1 MEPSTRNIAVLFADI
16 CGSTRLYENAGD
28 RQAMTM
34 TASCLKEMERCI
46 RLKAGSVIEVRGDGV
61 LATFETAEAALM
73 AAREI
78 REGTLARPLSVH
90 AGIHL
95 GPTLLSG
102 NSIFGD
108 TVNVAARM
116 ADLAKANEI
125 MLSQDAYDALPK
137 ITRFGIR
144 PLGPVVVKGKTEL
157 MSVFLCAHS
166 APDET
171 IIGKAFD
178 PLATA
183 PALLE
188 LVYAG
193 RSIQLQA
200 ATDSLV
206 IGRHSG
212 CGLIVEDQVVSRR
225 HATIESKQ
233 SKFFLQDHS
242 SNGTFVTDDS
252 GAITFLRRD
261 IMQLSGHGTISC
273 GIRPDLNSV
282 HRIQYNADAQ
292 SSAFPCT
299 GSTT

>member
-1 MEPSTRNIAVLFADI
+1 MKPLTRNIAVLFADI

-34 TASCLKEMERCI
+34 TASCLQEMESCI
-46 RLKAGSVIEVRGDGV
+46 LYQAGNVIEVRGDGI
-61 LATFETAEAALM
+61 LATFETAEAALL
-73 AAREI
+73 AARDI
-78 REGTLARPLSVH
+78 RESTLGRPLSVH

-95 GPTLLSG
+95 GATLLAG

-125 MLSQDAYDALPK
+125 ILSQDAYDALSASAQ
-137 ITRFGIR
+137 FGIR
-144 PLGPVVVKGKTEL
+144 SLGPVVVKGKTEL
-157 MSVFLCAHS
+157 MSVFLCPHS

-171 IIGKAFD
+171 VIGKAFD
-178 PLATA
+178 PMAVA
-183 PALLE
+183 PAVLE

-193 RSIQLQA
+193 HTIQLQA
-200 ATDSLV
+200 TSDSLV

-212 CGLIVEDQVVSRR
+212 CGLIIQDQVVSRR

-233 SKFFLQDHS
+233 GKFFLQDHS
-242 SNGTFVTDDS
+242 SNGTFVTAE
-252 GAITFLRRD
+252 GAQMTFLRRD
-261 IMQLSGHGTISC
+261 IMQLSGKGAISC

-282 HRIQYNADAQ
+282 HRIQYNAEAGD
-292 SSAFPCT
+292 
-299 GSTT
+299 

>member
-1 MEPSTRNIAVLFADI
+1 MEPSTQTIAVLFADI

-34 TASCLKEMERCI
+34 TASCLQEMENCI
-46 RLKAGSVIEVRGDGV
+46 LRQEGTVIEVRGDGI
-61 LATFETAEAALM
+61 LATFETAEAGLM
-73 AAREI
+73 AARAI
-78 REGTLARPLSVH
+78 RESTLARPLSVH

-95 GPTLLSG
+95 GPTLLAG
-102 NSIFGD
+102 NAIFGD

-125 MLSQDAYDALPK
+125 MLSQDAYDALPSA
-137 ITRFGIR
+137 TRFGIR
-144 PLGPVVVKGKTEL
+144 SLGPVVVKGKTEL

-183 PALLE
+183 PVLLE
-188 LVYAG
+188 LEYAG
-193 RSIQLQA
+193 RAMQLKA
-200 ATDSLV
+200 ATGSLV
-206 IGRHSG
+206 IGRHAG
-212 CGLIVEDQVVSRR
+212 CGLIVDDQVVSRR

-233 SKFFLQDHS
+233 GKFFLQDHS
-242 SNGTFVTDDS
+242 SNGTFVTDSS
-252 GAITFLRRD
+252 GAVTFLRRD
-261 IMQLSGHGTISC
+261 IMQLSGNGTISC

-282 HRIQYNADAQ
+282 HRILFNAEAIV
-292 SSAFPCT
+292 
-299 GSTT
+299 

>member
-1 MEPSTRNIAVLFADI
+1 MKASTQDIAVLFADI

-34 TASCLKEMERCI
+34 TASCLDEMERCI
-46 RLKAGSVIEVRGDGV
+46 HAQSGSVIEVRGDGV
-61 LATFETAEAALM
+61 LATFDTAEAALM
-73 AAREI
+73 AARAI
-78 REGTLARPLSVH
+78 REGPLARPLSVH

-95 GPTLLSG
+95 GPALLSA

-108 TVNVAARM
+108 TVNVAARV

-125 MLSQDAYDALPK
+125 MLSEDAYDALPK

-144 PLGPVVVKGKTEL
+144 PLGPVAVKGKTEL

-178 PLATA
+178 PQAMA
-183 PALLE
+183 PAVLE

-193 RSIQLQA
+193 SALQVKA
-200 ATDSLV
+200 ASDSLV
-206 IGRHSG
+206 IGRHSA
-212 CGLIVEDQVVSRR
+212 CGLIIEDQVVSRR

-242 SNGTFVTDDS
+242 SNGTFVTDDG
-252 GAITFLRRD
+252 GAVTFLRRD
-261 IMQLSGHGTISC
+261 IMQLSGKGSISC

-282 HRIQYNADAQ
+282 HRIQYNADLR
-292 SSAFPCT
+292 F
-299 GSTT
+299 

>member
-1 MEPSTRNIAVLFADI
+1 MEASNQDIAVLFADI

-34 TASCLKEMERCI
+34 TASCLEEMERCI
-46 RLKAGSVIEVRGDGV
+46 QLKEGNVIEVRGDGV
-61 LATFETAEAALM
+61 LATFDTAEAALM
-73 AAREI
+73 AARAI
-78 REGTLARPLSVH
+78 RESTLARPLSVH

-95 GPTLLSG
+95 GQALLAG

-125 MLSQDAYDALPK
+125 MLSQDAYDALPD

-157 MSVFLCAHS
+157 MQVFLCAHS

-178 PLATA
+178 PSATA
-183 PALLE
+183 LAVLE
-188 LVYAG
+188 LIYSG
-193 RSIQLQA
+193 RTLQVEA

-206 IGRHSG
+206 IGRHSS
-212 CGLIVEDQVVSRR
+212 CGLIVEDQVASRR

-242 SNGTFVTDDS
+242 SNGTFVTDEA
-252 GAITFLRRD
+252 GAVTFLRRD
-261 IMQLSGHGTISC
+261 IMQLSGKGSISC

-282 HRIQYNADAQ
+282 HRIHYNTD
-292 SSAFPCT
+292 FRC
-299 GSTT
+299 

>member
-34 TASCLKEMERCI
+34 TASCLQEMESCI
-46 RLKAGSVIEVRGDGV
+46 LRQGGTVVEVRGDGV
-61 LATFETAEAALM
+61 LATFETAETALL
-73 AAREI
+73 AARAI
-78 REGTLARPLSVH
+78 RESTLARPLSVH

-95 GPTLLSG
+95 GATLLAG

-108 TVNVAARM
+108 TVNVAARV

-125 MLSQDAYDALPK
+125 MLSKDAYDALPTS
-137 ITRFGIR
+137 TRFGIR

-178 PLATA
+178 PTA
-183 PALLE
+183 VTPVLLE
-188 LVYAG
+188 LVYADH
-193 RSIQLQA
+193 RIQLN
-200 ATDSLV
+200 ATSDSLV

-212 CGLIVEDQVVSRR
+212 CGLIIEDQVVSRQ

-242 SNGTFVTDDS
+242 SNGTFITAE
-252 GAITFLRRD
+252 GAQMTFLRRD
-261 IMQLSGHGTISC
+261 IMQLSGKGTISC

-282 HRIQYNADAQ
+282 HSIRYDAE
-292 SSAFPCT
+292 A
-299 GSTT
+299 GV

>member
-1 MEPSTRNIAVLFADI
+1 MEPSTRNNAVLFADI

-34 TASCLKEMERCI
+34 TASCLQEMESCI
-46 RLKAGSVIEVRGDGV
+46 LRKEGTVIEVRGDGI
-61 LATFETAEAALM
+61 LATFETADAALL
-73 AAREI
+73 AARAI
-78 REGTLARPLSVH
+78 RESTLARPLSVH

-95 GPTLLSG
+95 GTTLLAG
-102 NSIFGD
+102 NAIFGD

-125 MLSQDAYDALPK
+125 MLSQDAYDALS
-137 ITRFGIR
+137 TSARFGIR

-171 IIGKAFD
+171 VIGKAFD
-178 PLATA
+178 PMAAA

-193 RSIQLQA
+193 RTIQLKA
-200 ATDSLV
+200 TTDSLV

-212 CGLIVEDQVVSRR
+212 CGLIIEDQVVSRR

-233 SKFFLQDHS
+233 GKFFIQDHS
-242 SNGTFVTDDS
+242 SNGTFITAD
-252 GAITFLRRD
+252 GAQMTFLRRD
-261 IMQLSGHGTISC
+261 IMQLSGKGTISC
-273 GIRPDLNSV
+273 GIRADLNSV
-282 HRIQYNADAQ
+282 HRIRFDAG
-292 SSAFPCT
+292 AA
-299 GSTT
+299 G

>member
-1 MEPSTRNIAVLFADI
+1 MKASTQDIAVLFADI

-34 TASCLKEMERCI
+34 TASCLEEMERCI
-46 RLKAGSVIEVRGDGV
+46 RLKAGSVIEVRGDGI
-61 LATFETAEAALM
+61 LATFETAEAALL
-73 AAREI
+73 AARDI

-95 GPTLLSG
+95 GPTLLLG

-125 MLSQDAYDALPK
+125 MLSQDAYDTLPNT
-137 ITRFGIR
+137 TRFGIR

-188 LVYAG
+188 LVYAD
-193 RSIQLQA
+193 RRIQLQA

-252 GAITFLRRD
+252 GAVTFLRRD
-261 IMQLSGHGTISC
+261 IMQLSGQGSISC

-292 SSAFPCT
+292 A
-299 GSTT
+299 

>member
-34 TASCLKEMERCI
+34 TASCLQEMESCI
-46 RLKAGSVIEVRGDGV
+46 LRQEGTVVEVRGDGV
-61 LATFETAEAALM
+61 LATFETAEAALL
-73 AAREI
+73 AARAI
-78 REGTLARPLSVH
+78 RESTLARPLSVH

-95 GPTLLSG
+95 GATLLAG

-125 MLSQDAYDALPK
+125 MLSQDAYDALSTS
-137 ITRFGIR
+137 TRFGIR

-178 PLATA
+178 PTAAT
-183 PALLE
+183 PVLLE

-193 RSIQLQA
+193 HTIQLN
-200 ATDSLV
+200 ATSDSLV

-212 CGLIVEDQVVSRR
+212 CGLIIEDQVVSRQ

-233 SKFFLQDHS
+233 GKFFLQDHS
-242 SNGTFVTDDS
+242 SNGTFITAE
-252 GAITFLRRD
+252 GAQMTFLRRD
-261 IMQLSGHGTISC
+261 IMQLGGKGTISC

-282 HRIQYNADAQ
+282 HSIRYDAE
-292 SSAFPCT
+292 AGT
-299 GSTT
+299 

>member
-28 RQAMTM
+28 RQAMTI
-34 TASCLKEMERCI
+34 TASCLMEMENCI
-46 RLKAGSVIEVRGDGV
+46 LRKKGTVIEVRGDGI
-61 LATFETAEAALM
+61 LATFETAEEALM
-73 AAREI
+73 AARAI
-78 REGTLARPLSVH
+78 REGTLSRPLSVH

-95 GPTLLSG
+95 GATLLAG
-102 NSIFGD
+102 NAIFGD

-125 MLSQDAYDALPK
+125 MLSKDAYDGLSTAS
-137 ITRFGIR
+137 RFGIR
-144 PLGPVVVKGKTEL
+144 PLGPVAIKGKTEL

-171 IIGKAFD
+171 VIGKAFNPMD
-178 PLATA
+178 QA
-183 PALLE
+183 PAKLSLE
-188 LVYAG
+188 YAG
-193 RSIQLQA
+193 RTLQIEA

-206 IGRHSG
+206 VGRHAG

-233 SKFFLQDHS
+233 GKFFLQDHS
-242 SNGTFVTDDS
+242 SNGTFVSDEN

-261 IMQLSGHGTISC
+261 IMQLSGKGTISC

-282 HRIQYNADAQ
+282 HRIRFDAEADL
-292 SSAFPCT
+292 
-299 GSTT
+299 